1 MENLS
6 FQYPSWYLI
15 LCVLLGLLF
24 AGLLYWKD
32 KRFAEH
38 GTWIPIVLGILRFV
52 AVSGL
57 ATLLLSPLLKQTTQ
71 EIKNP
76 SIILLEDNSESII
89 ASMDET
95 NYTSY
100 QNGLNEISTAIKEKY
115 DLIRL
120 GFGDEITINSD
131 TSAQKDKVTNLSKA
145 LTYINDSYNDQN
157 LGAIILATDGI
168 FNEGKNPLYQNL
180 KFKAPIYSIAL
191 GDTTVKRDLSI
202 KHVYHNKIAYLGDKF
217 GIQVDIQATNATGSR
232 SKLRLQRRNGDTW
245 STVKEE
251 NLLIGSN
258 DFFETKSMIID
269 ADQAGVNRYRIV
281 VNQITDESSTA
292 NNIKDIYVEVLDAR
306 QKILV
311 MANSPNPDL
320 SALKQLLE
328 GNKNYVISVK
338 YPKDNVNIVEY
349 DFVIFHN
356 LPSKTFDIK
365 PLIDRME
372 ARKTPRFFM
381 VGQQT
386 NFNKF
391 NKIQNVVFIGGR
403 EGNSNE
409 VTPIF
414 TENFNLFNLDAKTTD
429 NLEKFVPVIAPFG
442 KYREGPKTNTLLY
455 QKIGNIDTKYP
466 LLSFSEENGIKTGV
480 LAAEGYWKWKLFE
493 YLQFQNFDIVKDL
506 LTKSITY
513 TSVKEDKRKF
523 RVTANN
529 NIYKENEHIYFDAEL
544 YNNSYQLIND
554 PEVFISIK
562 KDGKEEFQ
570 FTFSKRDNV
579 YSLDAG
585 ILEEGSYTYE
595 SYVNYEGKKL
605 TQSGSFSVQSIQLEL
620 FNLTADHNLLNT
632 ISEKYGGKLFLPS
645 EMGQLTEMLIN
656 SNNIKPVIYPTVT
669 TKSVINF
676 KWILGLL
683 GVLLLLEWFLRRY
696 FGSY

>member
-1 MENLS
+1 M
-6 FQYPSWYLI
+6 
-15 LCVLLGLLF
+15 
-24 AGLLYWKD
+24 LYWRD
-32 KRFAEH
+32 KRFTEY
-38 GTWIPIVLGILRFV
+38 GRWVPIVLGLMRFV
-52 AVSGL
+52 AVTGL
-57 ATLLLSPLLKQTTQ
+57 ATLLLSPLLKQTTE

-76 SIILLEDNSESII
+76 SIILLEDNSESIR
-89 ASMDET
+89 ASMDDAS
-95 NYTSY
+95 YGSY
-100 QNGLNEISTAIKEKY
+100 QTSLEQIGNAIGEKY
-115 DLIRL
+115 DLIKL
-120 GFGDEITINSD
+120 GFGDKITTNTD
-131 TSAQKDKVTNLSKA
+131 TSAQRDKITNLSKA
-145 LTYINDSYNDQN
+145 LSYINDTYNDQN
-157 LGAIILATDGI
+157 LGAIILASDGI

-180 KFKAPIYSIAL
+180 KFKAPIYTIAL
-191 GDTTVKRDLSI
+191 GDTTIKRDLSI

-217 GIQVDIQATNATGSR
+217 GIQVDIQARNATASR
-232 SKLRLQRRNGDTW
+232 SKLRLQRRNGESW
-245 STVKEE
+245 STIKEE
-251 NLLIGSN
+251 NLSINSN
-258 DFFETKSMIID
+258 DFFETKSMIVD
-269 ADQAGVNRYRIV
+269 ADRVGVNRYRLV

-292 NNIKDIYVEVLDAR
+292 NNVKDIYVEVLDAR

-311 MANSPNPDL
+311 MANSPNPDVT
-320 SALKQLLE
+320 AIKQLLE
-328 GNKNYVISVK
+328 GNKNYVLTVK
-338 YPKDNVNIVEY
+338 YPKDQVNIVEY

-365 PLIDRME
+365 PLLDRME

-386 NFNKF
+386 NFGKF
-391 NKIQNVVFIGGR
+391 NSAQNVLSISGR

-409 VTPIF
+409 VTALF
-414 TENFNLFNLDAKTTD
+414 SSNFSLFNAETKTSD

-442 KYREGPKTNTLLY
+442 KFKEGPKTNTLLY

-480 LAAEGYWKWKLFE
+480 FVAEGFWKWKLFE
-493 YLQFQNFDIVKDL
+493 YLQFQNHDVVKDL

-544 YNNSYQLIND
+544 YNNSYQLVNE
-554 PEVFISIK
+554 PEVFITIQ

-570 FTFSKRDNV
+570 YTFSKRDDS

-585 ILEEGSYTYE
+585 VLAEGSYSYE
-595 SYVNYEGKKL
+595 STVNYEGKKL

-632 ISEKYGGKLFLPS
+632 ISEKYGGKLYLPS
-645 EMGQLTEMLIN
+645 ETSQLTETLLTSN
-656 SNNIKPVIYPTVT
+656 SIKPIIYPTTT
-669 TKSVINF
+669 TKSIINF
-676 KWILGLL
+676 IWILGLL
-683 GVLLLLEWFLRRY
+683 GALLLLEWFLRRY

>member
-15 LCVLLGLLF
+15 LCLLLGLLF

-32 KRFAEH
+32 KRFAEY
-38 GTWIPIVLGILRFV
+38 GTWIPIGLGLLRFL

-57 ATLLLSPLLKQTTQ
+57 ATLLLSPLLKQTTE

-76 SIILLEDNSESII
+76 SIIILEDNSESIR
-89 ASMDET
+89 ASMDDT
-95 NYTSY
+95 SFSNY
-100 QNGLNEISTAIKEKY
+100 QKDLNQVSNAISEKY
-115 DLIRL
+115 ELIKL
-120 GFGDEITINSD
+120 GFGDEISINSD
-131 TSAQKDKVTNLSKA
+131 TSAQRDKVTNLSKA
-145 LTYINDSYNDQN
+145 LSYINDTYNDQN

-180 KFKAPIYSIAL
+180 KFKAPIYTVAL
-191 GDTTVKRDLSI
+191 GDTTIKRDLSI

-217 GIQVDIQATNATGSR
+217 GIQADIQASNATGSR
-232 SKLRLQRRNGDTW
+232 TKLRLQRRNGDNW
-245 STVKEE
+245 STIKEE
-251 NLLIGSN
+251 SILINSN

-269 ADQAGVNRYRIV
+269 ADRAGVNRYRVV

-311 MANSPNPDL
+311 MANSPNPDV
-320 SALKQLLE
+320 AAIKQLLE
-328 GNKNYVISVK
+328 GNKNYVITVK
-338 YPKDNVNIVEY
+338 YPKDQVNIVEY

-365 PLIDRME
+365 PMLDRME
-372 ARKTPRFFM
+372 ARKTPRFYM

-386 NFNKF
+386 NFGKF
-391 NKIQNVVFIGGR
+391 NTAQNVVALSGK
-403 EGNSNE
+403 EGQSNE
-409 VTPIF
+409 VTALF
-414 TENFNLFNLDAKTTD
+414 SNNFNLFNLESKTTES
-429 NLEKFVPVIAPFG
+429 LEKFVPVLAPFG
-442 KYREGPKTNTLLY
+442 KFREGPKTNTLLY
-455 QKIGNIDTKYP
+455 QKVGNIDTKYP

-480 LAAEGYWKWKLFE
+480 FLAEGYWKWKLFE
-493 YLQFQNFDIVKDL
+493 YLQFQNFDVVKDI
-506 LTKSITY
+506 LTKAITY

-554 PEVFISIK
+554 PEVFITIK

-570 FTFSKRDNV
+570 FTFSKRGDT

-585 ILEEGSYTYE
+585 VLAEGSYTYE
-595 SYVNYEGKKL
+595 SSVNYEGKKL
-605 TQSGSFSVQSIQLEL
+605 TQSGSFTVQSIQLEL

-632 ISEKYGGKLFLPS
+632 ISEKYGGKLFLPNEINQLS
-645 EMGQLTEMLIN
+645 ETLLTSN
-656 SNNIKPVIYPTVT
+656 SIKPIVYPTT
-669 TKSVINF
+669 TSKSIINF
-676 KWILGLL
+676 KWLLGLL

>member
-15 LCVLLGLLF
+15 LCLLLGLLF

-32 KRFAEH
+32 KRFAEY
-38 GTWIPIVLGILRFV
+38 GTWIPIGLGLLRFL

-57 ATLLLSPLLKQTTQ
+57 ATLLLSPLLKQTTE

-76 SIILLEDNSESII
+76 SIIILEDNSESIR
-89 ASMDET
+89 ASMDDT
-95 NYTSY
+95 SFSNYQKDLDQVS
-100 QNGLNEISTAIKEKY
+100 NAISEKY
-115 DLIRL
+115 ELIKL
-120 GFGDEITINSD
+120 GFGDEISINSD
-131 TSAQKDKVTNLSKA
+131 TSAQRDKVTNLSKA
-145 LTYINDSYNDQN
+145 LSYINDTYNDQN

-180 KFKAPIYSIAL
+180 KFKAPIYTVAL
-191 GDTTVKRDLSI
+191 GDTTIKRDLSI

-217 GIQVDIQATNATGSR
+217 GIQADIQASNATGSR
-232 SKLRLQRRNGDTW
+232 TKLRLQRRNGDNW
-245 STVKEE
+245 STIKEE
-251 NLLIGSN
+251 SILINNN

-269 ADQAGVNRYRIV
+269 ADRAGVNRYRVV

-311 MANSPNPDL
+311 MANSPNPDV
-320 SALKQLLE
+320 AAIKQLLE
-328 GNKNYVISVK
+328 GNKNYVITVK
-338 YPKDNVNIVEY
+338 YPKDQVNIVEY

-365 PLIDRME
+365 PMLDRME
-372 ARKTPRFFM
+372 ARKTPRFYM

-386 NFNKF
+386 NFGKF
-391 NKIQNVVFIGGR
+391 NTAQNVVALSGK
-403 EGNSNE
+403 EGQSNE
-409 VTPIF
+409 VTALF
-414 TENFNLFNLDAKTTD
+414 SNNFNLFNLESKTTES
-429 NLEKFVPVIAPFG
+429 LEKFVPVLAPFG
-442 KYREGPKTNTLLY
+442 KFREGPKTNTLLY
-455 QKIGNIDTKYP
+455 QKVGNIDTKYP

-480 LAAEGYWKWKLFE
+480 FLAEGYWKWKLFE
-493 YLQFQNFDIVKDL
+493 YLQFQNFDVVKDI
-506 LTKSITY
+506 LTKAITY

-554 PEVFISIK
+554 PEVFITIK
-562 KDGKEEFQ
+562 KDGKDEFQ
-570 FTFSKRDNV
+570 FTFSKRGDT

-585 ILEEGSYTYE
+585 VLAEGSYTYE
-595 SYVNYEGKKL
+595 SSVNYEGKKL
-605 TQSGSFSVQSIQLEL
+605 TQSGSFTVQSIQLEL

-632 ISEKYGGKLFLPS
+632 ISEKYGGKLFLPNEINQLS
-645 EMGQLTEMLIN
+645 ETLLTSN
-656 SNNIKPVIYPTVT
+656 SIKPIVYPTT
-669 TKSVINF
+669 TSKSIINF
-676 KWILGLL
+676 KWLLGLL

>member
-15 LCVLLGLLF
+15 LCLLLGLLF

-32 KRFAEH
+32 KRFAEY
-38 GTWIPIVLGILRFV
+38 GTWIPIGLGLLRFL

-57 ATLLLSPLLKQTTQ
+57 ATLLLSPLLKQTTE

-76 SIILLEDNSESII
+76 SIIILEDNSESIR
-89 ASMDET
+89 ASMDDT
-95 NYTSY
+95 SFSNYQKDLDQVS
-100 QNGLNEISTAIKEKY
+100 NAISEKY
-115 DLIRL
+115 ELIKL
-120 GFGDEITINSD
+120 GFGDEISINSD
-131 TSAQKDKVTNLSKA
+131 TSAQRDKVTNLSKA
-145 LTYINDSYNDQN
+145 LSYINDTYNDQN

-180 KFKAPIYSIAL
+180 KFKAPIYTVAL
-191 GDTTVKRDLSI
+191 GDTTIKRDLSI

-217 GIQVDIQATNATGSR
+217 GIQADIQASNATGSR
-232 SKLRLQRRNGDTW
+232 TKLRLQRRNGDNW
-245 STVKEE
+245 STIKEE
-251 NLLIGSN
+251 SILINNN

-269 ADQAGVNRYRIV
+269 ADRAGVNRYRVV

-311 MANSPNPDL
+311 MANSPNPDV
-320 SALKQLLE
+320 AAIKQLLE
-328 GNKNYVISVK
+328 GNKNYVITVK
-338 YPKDNVNIVEY
+338 YPKDQVNIVEY

-365 PLIDRME
+365 PMLDRME
-372 ARKTPRFFM
+372 ARKTPRFYM

-386 NFNKF
+386 NFGKF
-391 NKIQNVVFIGGR
+391 NTAQNVVALSGK
-403 EGNSNE
+403 EGQSNE
-409 VTPIF
+409 VTALF
-414 TENFNLFNLDAKTTD
+414 SNNFNLFNLESKTTES
-429 NLEKFVPVIAPFG
+429 LEKFVPVLAPFG
-442 KYREGPKTNTLLY
+442 KFREGPKTNTLLY
-455 QKIGNIDTKYP
+455 QKVGNIDTKYP

-480 LAAEGYWKWKLFE
+480 FLAEGYWKWKLFE
-493 YLQFQNFDIVKDL
+493 YLQFQNFDVVKDI
-506 LTKSITY
+506 LTKAITY

-554 PEVFISIK
+554 PEVFITIK
-562 KDGKEEFQ
+562 KDGREEFQ
-570 FTFSKRDNV
+570 FTFSKRADT

-585 ILEEGSYTYE
+585 VLAEGSYTYE
-595 SYVNYEGKKL
+595 SSVNYEGKKL
-605 TQSGSFSVQSIQLEL
+605 TQSGSFTVQSIQLEL

-632 ISEKYGGKLFLPS
+632 ISEKYGGKLFLPNEINQLS
-645 EMGQLTEMLIN
+645 ETLLTSN
-656 SNNIKPVIYPTVT
+656 SIKPIVYPTT
-669 TKSVINF
+669 TSKSIINF
-676 KWILGLL
+676 KWLLGLL

>member
-1 MENLS
+1 MDNLS

-15 LCVLLGLLF
+15 LCLLLGLVL
-24 AGLLYWKD
+24 AALLYWRD
-32 KRFAEH
+32 KRFTEY
-38 GTWIPIVLGILRFV
+38 GRWVPIVLGAMRFV

-57 ATLLLSPLLKQTTQ
+57 ATLLLSPLLKQTSE

-76 SIILLEDNSESII
+76 SIILLQDNSESIR
-89 ASMDET
+89 ASMDDPSYE
-95 NYTSY
+95 NYQS
-100 QNGLNEISTAIKEKY
+100 GLAQISDQISEKY
-115 DLIRL
+115 ELIKL
-120 GFGDEITINSD
+120 GFGDKVTIDTD
-131 TSAQKDKVTNLSKA
+131 TSALRDKVTNLSKA
-145 LTYINDSYNDQN
+145 LSYINDTYNDQN

-180 KFKAPIYSIAL
+180 KFKAPIYSVAL
-191 GDTTVKRDLSI
+191 GDTTIKRDLSI

-217 GIQVDIQATNATGSR
+217 GIQVDIQAKNATGSR
-232 SKLRLQRRNGDTW
+232 SKLRLQRRNGESW

-251 NLLIGSN
+251 NLLINSN

-269 ADQAGVNRYRIV
+269 ADRAGVNRYRVV
-281 VNQITDESSTA
+281 VNQITDESSNA
-292 NNIKDIYVEVLDAR
+292 NNLKDIYVEVLDAR

-311 MANSPNPDL
+311 MANSPNPDI
-320 SALKQLLE
+320 AAIKALLE
-328 GNKNYVISVK
+328 SNKNYVLTIK
-338 YPKDNVNIVEY
+338 YPKDQVNIVEY

-365 PLIDRME
+365 PLLDRME

-386 NFNKF
+386 NFRKF
-391 NKIQNVVFIGGR
+391 NSAQNVLTISGK

-409 VTPIF
+409 VTALF
-414 TENFNLFNLDAKTTD
+414 ANNFNLFNTEDKTAES
-429 NLEKFVPVIAPFG
+429 LEKFVPVVAPFG
-442 KYREGPKTNTLLY
+442 KFKEGPKTNTLLY
-455 QKIGNIDTKYP
+455 QKIGNIVTKYP

-480 LAAEGYWKWKLFE
+480 FVAEGFWKWKLFE
-493 YLQFQNFDIVKDL
+493 YLQFQNFDVVKDL
-506 LTKSITY
+506 LTKAITY

-544 YNNSYQLIND
+544 YNNSYQLINE
-554 PEVFISIK
+554 PEVFITIK

-570 FTFSKRDNV
+570 FTFSKRDQT

-585 ILEEGSYTYE
+585 VLEEGSYTYE

-605 TQSGSFSVQSIQLEL
+605 SQKGSFSVQSIQLEL

-632 ISEKYGGKLFLPS
+632 ISTKYGGKLFQPNEIS
-645 EMGQLTEMLIN
+645 QLTETLLTSN
-656 SNNIKPVIYPTVT
+656 SIKPIVYPTTT
-669 TKSVINF
+669 TKSIINV
-676 KWILGLL
+676 KWLMGLL
-683 GVLLLLEWFLRRY
+683 GLLLLLEWFLRRY

>member
-15 LCVLLGLLF
+15 LCLLLGLLF

-32 KRFAEH
+32 KRFAEY
-38 GTWIPIVLGILRFV
+38 GTWIPIGLGLLRFL

-57 ATLLLSPLLKQTTQ
+57 ATLLLSPLLKQTTE

-76 SIILLEDNSESII
+76 SIIILEDNSESIR
-89 ASMDET
+89 ASMDDT
-95 NYTSY
+95 SFSNYQKDLDQVS
-100 QNGLNEISTAIKEKY
+100 NAISEKY
-115 DLIRL
+115 ELIKL
-120 GFGDEITINSD
+120 GFGDEISINSD
-131 TSAQKDKVTNLSKA
+131 TSAQRDKVTNLSKA
-145 LTYINDSYNDQN
+145 LSYINDTYNDQN

-180 KFKAPIYSIAL
+180 KFKAPIYTVAL
-191 GDTTVKRDLSI
+191 GDTTIKRDLSI

-217 GIQVDIQATNATGSR
+217 GIQADIQASNATGSR
-232 SKLRLQRRNGDTW
+232 TKLRLQRRNGDNW
-245 STVKEE
+245 STIKEE
-251 NLLIGSN
+251 SILINNN

-269 ADQAGVNRYRIV
+269 ADRAGVNRYRVV

-311 MANSPNPDL
+311 MANSPNPDV
-320 SALKQLLE
+320 AAIKQLLE
-328 GNKNYVISVK
+328 GNKNYVITVK
-338 YPKDNVNIVEY
+338 YPKDQVNIVEY

-365 PLIDRME
+365 PMLDRME
-372 ARKTPRFFM
+372 ARKTPRFYM

-386 NFNKF
+386 NFGKF
-391 NKIQNVVFIGGR
+391 NTAQNVVALSGK
-403 EGNSNE
+403 EGQSNE
-409 VTPIF
+409 VTALF
-414 TENFNLFNLDAKTTD
+414 SNNFNLFNLESKTTES
-429 NLEKFVPVIAPFG
+429 LEKFVPVLAPFG
-442 KYREGPKTNTLLY
+442 KFREGPKTNTLLY
-455 QKIGNIDTKYP
+455 QKVGNIDTKYP

-480 LAAEGYWKWKLFE
+480 FLAEGYWKWKLFE
-493 YLQFQNFDIVKDL
+493 YLQFQNFDVVKDI
-506 LTKSITY
+506 LTKAITY

-554 PEVFISIK
+554 PEVFITIK

-570 FTFSKRDNV
+570 FTFSKRGDT

-585 ILEEGSYTYE
+585 VLAEGSYTYE
-595 SYVNYEGKKL
+595 SSVNYEGKKL
-605 TQSGSFSVQSIQLEL
+605 TQSGSFTVQSIQLEL

-632 ISEKYGGKLFLPS
+632 ISEKYGGKLFLPNEINQLS
-645 EMGQLTEMLIN
+645 ETLLTSN
-656 SNNIKPVIYPTVT
+656 SIKPIVYPTT
-669 TKSVINF
+669 TSKSIINF
-676 KWILGLL
+676 KWLLGLL